1 MKENTLTWLYQEQK
15 RLDIF
20 IRGKNEGKGGLD
32 VACLVE

>member
-15 RLDIF
+15 RTDIL